1 MIRGA
6 VGNLAGLPCDG
17 ARSRGVIAAV
27 AVALLVVAVGCAWVL
42 FAPPQLGGQAS
53 YVIVNGNSMEPG
65 MHRGDL
71 AIVRPADRYVPGDVV
86 TYRHPDVGHVIHRII
101 EEKDGRFILKG
112 DHNDFEDSY
121 RPTANDIV
129 GKLWLHIPGAGSLL
143 WHLRSPLW
151 AGLVLFIAFAGVFA
165 GAGASRA
172 AAPVRPGRQRTN
184 GGAPMTPIYR
194 NWQDTLAL
202 LLALAI
208 GFAALAWVAF
218 ARPGHREVTAE
229 FSYSQRGQF
238 SYEAAA
244 VDARLYDAGKATTGE
259 PVYLRLS
266 DTVAFTFTYEFIS
279 PSPAQLTGTYQLVA
293 ELGDI
298 SGWKRTIPIGEP
310 GSFAGTAFRTDG
322 ILRLADLQE
331 QIATLEVQT
340 GVRNDRYTVT
350 IRPKVQV
357 EGDLSGTPF
366 TADFPEAA
374 LPMALDRTQLRLDTA
389 KPDAAIA
396 PAATGTVVNRQR
408 VGNAVRI
415 LFVSVPV
422 VAARLVGVAG
432 AAVMVACA
440 GALFIA
446 VARRGWSEASDAHAL
461 DAVPVRVT
469 GPVAPSD
476 VPVVDVAS
484 MEDLERLAARTGGII
499 LREARPGQHVC
510 YVRDGGVVYRFAF
523 DPGEYGTERA
533 A

>member
-17 ARSRGVIAAV
+17 ARSRGVFAAV
-27 AVALLVVAVGCAWVL
+27 AVAFLVAAVASAWVL

-65 MHRGDL
+65 MRRGDL
-71 AIVRPADRYVPGDVV
+71 AIVRPANRYVPGDVV
-86 TYRHPDVGHVIHRII
+86 TYRHPDVGHVIHRIV
-101 EEKDGRFILKG
+101 EEKDGRFTLKG

-151 AGLVLFIAFAGVFA
+151 AGLVLFIAFAGMFA

-172 AAPVRPGRQRTN
+172 PAPFEPGRQRSN
-184 GGAPMTPIYR
+184 GGSSMTPLYR

-208 GFAALAWVAF
+208 GFSALAWVAF
-218 ARPGHREVTAE
+218 ERPTHRDVKAE

-244 VDARLYDAGKATTGE
+244 ADARLYDAGKAVTGE

-266 DTVAFTFTYEFIS
+266 DTVAFAFTYEFTS

-298 SGWKRTIPIGEP
+298 SGWKRTIPIAEP

-322 ILRLADLQE
+322 VLRLADLQE
-331 QIATLEVQT
+331 QIATLEAQT

-350 IRPKVQV
+350 IRPKVQL
-357 EGDLSGTPF
+357 EGELSGTRF

-396 PAATGTVVNRQR
+396 PAATGTVVDRQR
-408 VGNAVRI
+408 VSNAVHI

-422 VAARLVGVAG
+422 VAARIAGVAG

-440 GALFIA
+440 GTLLIA
-446 VARRGWSEASDAHAL
+446 VARRGWAEASDARGSG
-461 DAVPVRVT
+461 AVPVRVT
-469 GPVAPSD
+469 GPVAPDD

-484 MEDLERLAARTGGII
+484 MEDLDRLAARTGGII
-499 LREARPGQHVC
+499 LQEARPGQHVC
-510 YVRDGGVVYRFAF
+510 YVRDGGVVYRFVF
-523 DPGEYGTERA
+523 DPADYGTERA

>member
-1 MIRGA
+1 M
-6 VGNLAGLPCDG
+6 GNLACLPCNA

-27 AVALLVVAVGCAWVL
+27 AVAFLVAAVASVWVL

-65 MHRGDL
+65 MRRGDL
-71 AIVRPADRYVPGDVV
+71 AIVRPADSYVPGDVV
-86 TYRHPDVGHVIHRII
+86 TYRHPDVGHVIHRIV
-101 EEKDGRFILKG
+101 EEQDGRFILKG

-121 RPTANDIV
+121 RPTSNDIV
-129 GKLWLHIPGAGSLL
+129 GKLWLHIPGAGRLL

-151 AGLVLFIAFAGVFA
+151 AGLVLFIAFAGMFA
-165 GAGASRA
+165 GAGVSRA
-172 AAPVRPGRQRTN
+172 PAPVEPGRQRSN
-184 GGAPMTPIYR
+184 GGSSMPPIYR

-218 ARPGHREVTAE
+218 GRPPHREVAAE
-229 FSYSQRGQF
+229 YSYSQRGEF

-244 VDARLYDAGKATTGE
+244 ADARLYDAGKATTGE

-266 DTVAFTFTYEFIS
+266 DAVAFAFTYEFTS
-279 PSPAQLTGTYQLVA
+279 PSPAQVTGTYQLVA

-310 GSFAGTAFRTDG
+310 GSFAGTAFRTTG
-322 ILRLADLQE
+322 VLRLADLQE
-331 QIATLEVQT
+331 QIATLEAQT

-350 IRPKVQV
+350 IRPKVQL
-357 EGDLSGTPF
+357 EGELSGTRF

-396 PAATGTVVNRQR
+396 PAARGTVVDRQR
-408 VGNAVRI
+408 VSNAVHI

-422 VAARLVGVAG
+422 VAARIAGVAG

-440 GALFIA
+440 GALLIA
-446 VARRGWSEASDAHAL
+446 VARRGWAEASDGRASG
-461 DAVPVRVT
+461 AVPVRVT
-469 GPVAPSD
+469 GPVAPDD

-484 MEDLERLAARTGGII
+484 MEDLDRLAARTGGII
-499 LREARPGQHVC
+499 LQEARPGQHVC
-510 YVRDGGVVYRFAF
+510 YVRDGGVVYRFVF
-523 DPGEYGTERA
+523 DPSDYGTERA

>member
-1 MIRGA
+1 MIRGNVGHLA
-6 VGNLAGLPCDG
+6 VPRRDG
-17 ARSRGVIAAV
+17 ERSRRVTAAV
-27 AVALLVVAVGCAWVL
+27 AAALLVVAVACAWIL

-86 TYRHPDVGHVIHRII
+86 TYRHPGVGHVIHRIVD
-101 EEKDGRFILKG
+101 EKNGRFTLKG

-121 RPTANDIV
+121 RPTSNDIV
-129 GKLWLHIPGAGSLL
+129 GKLWLHIPGAGRVL

-151 AGLVLFIAFAGVFA
+151 AGLVLFIAFAGMFA

-172 AAPVRPGRQRTN
+172 AAPVGPGRQRSN
-184 GGAPMTPIYR
+184 GGSPMPPIFR

-218 ARPGHREVTAE
+218 ARPLHREVTTE

-244 VDARLYDAGKATTGE
+244 ADARLYDAGKATTGE

-266 DTVAFTFTYEFIS
+266 DTVAFTFVYEFTS

-298 SGWKRTIPIGEP
+298 SGWKRTLPIGEP

-322 ILRLADLQE
+322 VLRLADLQE
-331 QIATLEVQT
+331 QIATLEAQT

-350 IRPKVQV
+350 IRPRVHV
-357 EGDLSGTPF
+357 DGELGGARLS
-366 TADFPEAA
+366 ADFPEAA
-374 LPMALDRTQLRLDTA
+374 LPMALDRTQLRLDAA

-396 PAATGTVVNRQR
+396 PAATGTVVDRQR
-408 VGNAVRI
+408 IGNVVRI
-415 LFVSVPV
+415 LFVSLPV
-422 VAARLVGVAG
+422 VAARIVGVAG

-440 GALFIA
+440 GALLIA
-446 VARRGWSEASDAHAL
+446 VARRGWSEVSDVRAAG
-461 DAVPVRVT
+461 AVPVRVT
-469 GPVAPSD
+469 GPVAPDD

-499 LREARPGQHVC
+499 LQEARPEQHVC
-510 YVRDGGVVYRFAF
+510 YVRDGAVVYRFAF